1 MVSQH
6 TYNVEIVWTGN
17 RGTGTSGYRSYGR
30 DLRIIGSGKPEI
42 DGSADSTFHGDADRW
57 NPEELFLT
65 SLAQCHMLSYFH
77 AAVKAGVVVMAY
89 SDTPIGTLD
98 VNTDG
103 SGGFRQVTLRPRLTL
118 APGGDVDAAMRAH
131 DAAHRMCFIANSVSI
146 PVHVEPEIVVEG
158 ADSAS

>member
-17 RGTGTSGYRSYGR
+17 RGTGTNGYRSYGR
-30 DLRIIGSGKPEI
+30 DLRIIASGKPEI

-77 AAVKAGVVVMAY
+77 AAVKAGVVVTAY
-89 SDTPIGTLD
+89 SDAPTGTLD
-98 VNTDG
+98 VNSDG
-103 SGGFRQVTLRPRLTL
+103 SGGFSQVTLRPRVRL
-118 APGGDVDAAMRAH
+118 APGSDTDAAVRAH
-131 DAAHRMCFIANSVSI
+131 EEAHRLCFIANSVSI
-146 PVHVEPEIVVEG
+146 PIHVEPEIDIDE
-158 ADSAS
+158 AESAS